1 LKLTSKKEKIRLDKI
16 LQENSLKH
24 LPEELQY
31 AAKYVA
37 DGGTDLKGLI

>member
-1 LKLTSKKEKIRLDKI
+1 MK
-16 LQENSLKH
+16 QEVASQTPQQFFES

-37 DGGTDLKGLI
+37 DGGNDLNQLFI